1 MRLCVETYRKLPLI
15 GCGGAAAFVRLCVET
30 LQSQNIAMTWRAAA
44 FVRLCV
50 ETAREL
56 ELEQEL
62 RQPPSC
68 GCVLKPASSCYI
80 RRLSKAAAFVRLCV
94 ETAVFRL
101 STSTLIRQPP
111 SCGCVLKLRKGELNA
126 GQQRQPP
133 SCGCVLKQNY
143 PWHIQICNR
152 CSRLRAA
159 VC

>member
-1 MRLCVETYRKLPLI
+1 VLKHLDRLSNQHNQ
-15 GCGGAAAFVRLCVET
+15 G
-30 LQSQNIAMTWRAAA
+30 
-44 FVRLCV
+44 
-50 ETAREL
+50 
-56 ELEQEL
+56 
-62 RQPPSC
+62 QPPSC
-68 GCVLKPASSCYI
+68 GCVLKPESSCYI